1 MAPNPGL
8 PKACRCQN
16 LVLTVTIA
24 VILFRGRVS
33 SEHWEG
39 RKVALFEPLGIDDPQ
54 APWNRNPVDR
64 GTASLESGCVLILYQ
79 DHGQWMSHEELVE
92 AVSEE
97 AAAIPPEEAGWIDG
111 EFNAEEYIIEA
122 CISGMYGQME
132 VTARIVTEYTD
143 GTHRWTTEDLRA
155 KARQQKRQ
163 GDLGFDAWLTASL
176 TAGDLRAVEFLQYIG
191 QDFDGGDKPA
201 EYVVMERRIVG

>member
-1 MAPNPGL
+1 M
-8 PKACRCQN
+8 
-16 LVLTVTIA
+16 
-24 VILFRGRVS
+24 
-33 SEHWEG
+33 
-39 RKVALFEPLGIDDPQ
+39 ALFEPLGIEDPQ
-54 APWNRNPVDR
+54 APWNRNPVGR
-64 GTASLESGCVLILYQ
+64 AAASLESGCVLTLYQ
-79 DHGQWMSHEELVE
+79 DDGEWMTYEELVE

-111 EFNAEEYIIEA
+111 EFNAGEYIIEA

-143 GTHRWTTEDLRA
+143 GTHRWTKEDLRV
-155 KARQQKRQ
+155 KVYQQKRQ

-176 TAGDLRAVEFLQYIG
+176 AAGDLRAVEFLQYMG

>member
-1 MAPNPGL
+1 M
-8 PKACRCQN
+8 
-16 LVLTVTIA
+16 T
-24 VILFRGRVS
+24 
-33 SEHWEG
+33 
-39 RKVALFEPLGIDDPQ
+39 
-54 APWNRNPVDR
+54 
-64 GTASLESGCVLILYQ
+64 Y
-79 DHGQWMSHEELVE
+79 EELVE

-111 EFNAEEYIIEA
+111 EFNAGEYIIEA

-132 VTARIVTEYTD
+132 VTGRIVTEYTD
-143 GTHRWTTEDLRA
+143 GTHRWTKEDLRV
-155 KARQQKRQ
+155 KVYQQKRQ

-176 TAGDLRAVEFLQYIG
+176 AAGDLRAVEFLQYMG